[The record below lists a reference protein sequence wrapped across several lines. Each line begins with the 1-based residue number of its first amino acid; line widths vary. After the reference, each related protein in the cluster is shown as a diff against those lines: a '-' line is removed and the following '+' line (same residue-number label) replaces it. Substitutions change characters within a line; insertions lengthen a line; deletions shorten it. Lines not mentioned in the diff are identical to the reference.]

1 MRDMELLERVQERA
15 TKMFKGLDYFTGGKA
30 ETAGT
35 VWSRKEKAQ
44 GDFTDVYK
52 HLKGS

>member
-1 MRDMELLERVQERA
+1 
-15 TKMFKGLDYFTGGKA
+15 MFKGLDYLTRGKA

-35 VWSRKEKAQ
+35 VWSREEKAQ
-44 GDFTDVYK
+44 GDLIDVYK